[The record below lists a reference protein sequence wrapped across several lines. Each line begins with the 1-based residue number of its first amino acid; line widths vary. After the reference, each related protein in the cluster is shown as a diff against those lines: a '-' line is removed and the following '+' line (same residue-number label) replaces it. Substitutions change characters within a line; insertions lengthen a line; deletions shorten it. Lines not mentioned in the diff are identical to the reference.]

1 MFAGVNLSIFV
12 RFPGVAGKDIKFFVQ
27 ILVRP
32 MRIALAQL
40 NYHVGNFPE
49 NTARIISS
57 IEKAKEGKADLVVF
71 SELSV
76 CGYYPNDLLERLEF
90 IREALDSV
98 EKIAVHCVGIA
109 ALVGGPSLN
118 PSPNGKM
125 LFNSAFFLQDGKIKS
140 IHNKTLLPTYD
151 VFDEYRHF
159 ESNREFTLAVVNGE
173 RIAITICEDL
183 WFNQKV
189 MSSFGRE
196 NLYSTSP
203 MEENCRQHPDLV
215 VNLSASPFSYHQE
228 KLRKDILIENA
239 VNYQVPVIYVNQV
252 GAQTELIFD
261 GGSLMVDRHGEVVR
275 ELAYFREDFAIV
287 DTSDP
292 GRGEVQPATEASE
305 KIEKALVLGISDYFR
320 KSGFRKATLG
330 LSGGIDSALTLVLA
344 VKALGAENVSVL
356 LMPSQYSSDHSVTDA
371 IALAERLKVAYEIVP
386 IHGMAEAF
394 DQALEGVFKG
404 LPHDLTEENIQAR
417 IRGSLLMAFSNKFGH
432 ILLNTSNKS
441 EAAVGY
447 GTLYGDMNG
456 GLSVLGDLYKTEVY
470 QLSRYINRDTEIIP
484 ENTLIK
490 PPSAELRPGQKDSDS
505 LPEYDLLDAI
515 LFRYIDQVES
525 VQEIIAAG
533 FDETVVKKVVTLVN
547 RNEYKRF
554 QAPPTLRISSKAFGF
569 GRKMPIVAR
578 YPL

>member
-1 MFAGVNLSIFV
+1 M
-12 RFPGVAGKDIKFFVQ
+12 
-27 ILVRP
+27 
-32 MRIALAQL
+32 
-40 NYHVGNFPE
+40 NYHVGNFPD
-49 NTARIISS
+49 NSARIIAA
-57 IEKAKEGKADLVVF
+57 ILDAKAKGADLVVF

-98 EKIAVHCVGIA
+98 EMIAKSCVGIA
-109 ALVGGPSLN
+109 ALVGGPSIN
-118 PSPNGKM
+118 PSPKGKM
-125 LFNSAFFLQDGKIKS
+125 LFNSAFFLQNGAIKS
-140 IHNKTLLPTYD
+140 IHSKTLLPTYD

-159 ESNREFTLAVVNGE
+159 EPNKAFNLIDLNGCKIAV
-173 RIAITICEDL
+173 TICEDL

-189 MSSFGRE
+189 NSSFARE
-196 NLYSTSP
+196 NLYATSP
-203 MEENCRQHPDLV
+203 TEEYCRQNPDLMI
-215 VNLSASPFSYHQE
+215 NLSASPFSYHQE
-228 KLRKDILIENA
+228 RLRKDILIENA
-239 VNYQVPVIYVNQV
+239 VKYRIPIIYVNQV

-261 GGSLMVDRHGEVVR
+261 GGSVMVDKKGKVVK

-287 DTSDP
+287 DTLDH
-292 GRGEVQPATEASE
+292 ELNDIQPVTETSE
-305 KIEKALVLGISDYFR
+305 KIYQALVLGISDYFR
-320 KSGFRKATLG
+320 KTGFRKATLG

-344 VKALGAENVSVL
+344 VRALGAENVKVL
-356 LMPSQYSSDHSVTDA
+356 LMPSQYSSDHSVYDA
-371 IALAERLKVAYEIVP
+371 VALAEKLGVKYETLP
-386 IHGMAEAF
+386 IHDIASAFEGTLAETF
-394 DQALEGVFKG
+394 RN
-404 LPHDLTEENIQAR
+404 LPSDLAEENIQAR
-417 IRGSLLMAFSNKFGH
+417 VRGTLLMAFSNKFGY

-470 QLSRYINRDTEIIP
+470 QLSRFINRDEEIIP
-484 ENTLIK
+484 ENSILK

-505 LPEYDLLDAI
+505 LPEYELLDAI
-515 LFRYIDQVES
+515 LFQYIDQMRS
-525 VQEIIAAG
+525 VQDLILDG
-533 FDETVVKKVVTLVN
+533 YDEAIVRRVVALVN

>member
-1 MFAGVNLSIFV
+1 
-12 RFPGVAGKDIKFFVQ
+12 
-27 ILVRP
+27 

-40 NYHVGNFPE
+40 NYHIGNFPE
-49 NTARIISS
+49 NSDRIIRS
-57 IEKAKEGKADLVVF
+57 IKKAKEENADLVVF
-71 SELSV
+71 SELAV

-90 IREALDSV
+90 ITASLDAI
-98 EKIAVHCVGIA
+98 EKIAAHCTGIT
-109 ALVGGPSLN
+109 ALVGGPSIN

-125 LFNSAFFLQDGKIKS
+125 LYNSAFFLQDGQIKS
-140 IHNKTLLPTYD
+140 IHHKTLLPTYD

-159 ESNREFTLAVVNGE
+159 ESNKEFNLIELKGTKIAV
-173 RIAITICEDL
+173 TICEDL

-196 NLYSTSP
+196 NLYSTAP
-203 MEENCRQHPDLV
+203 MEENCRQNPDLV
-215 VNLSASPFSYHQE
+215 INLSASPFSSHQE
-228 KLRKDILIENA
+228 KMRKEILIENA
-239 VNYQVPVIYVNQV
+239 VKYKVPIVYVNQI

-261 GGSLMVDRHGEVVR
+261 GGSLMVDQQGKVVK
-275 ELAYFREDFAIV
+275 ELAYFSEDFAII
-287 DTSDP
+287 DTLDQNTE
-292 GRGEVQPATEASE
+292 EVQPVSE
-305 KIEKALVLGISDYFR
+305 PIEKVYHALVLGIADYFR
-320 KSGFRKATLG
+320 KSGLKKATLG

-344 VKALGAENVSVL
+344 VRALGAENVKVL
-356 LMPSQYSSDHSVTDA
+356 LMPSQFSSDHSVTDA
-371 IALAERLKVAYEIVP
+371 IDLASRLGVDYEIVP
-386 IHGMAEAF
+386 IHGIATAF
-394 DQALEGVFKG
+394 DESLAAVFKG
-404 LPHDLTEENIQAR
+404 LPFDLTEENIQAR

-470 QLSRYINRDTEIIP
+470 QLAHYINKDEEIIP
-484 ENTLIK
+484 VNTIVK

-505 LPEYDLLDAI
+505 LPEYELLDAL
-515 LFRYIDQVES
+515 LFQYIDQAKS
-525 VQEIIAAG
+525 VQDLIASG
-533 FDETVVKKVVTLVN
+533 YDEAVVRKVVALVN

-554 QAPPTLRISSKAFGF
+554 QAPPTLRVSSKAFGF